1 MPVRPAE
8 KSLTRFTWDDYRTWA
23 DDERWELIDGAAY
36 AMSPAPTTRHQG
48 VVGRLFSRIESQL
61 RAGPCRPFIAPV
73 AVKLSDADVVQP
85 DVLVLC
91 DPTRIAETHID
102 GAPDLVAEVLSPGTS
117 ARDLRQKK
125 ALYERSGVREY
136 LVIDPLEH
144 YAIRFQLTA
153 DGFDKGSVIAADEV
167 ITLATL
173 PDVEIP
179 LWEVLDLPGPAETD
193 AAP

>member
-36 AMSPAPTTRHQG
+36 AMSPASTTRHQG

-61 RAGPCRPFIAPV
+61 RGCPCRPFVAPV
-73 AVKLSDADVVQP
+73 DVKLSDADVVQP

-91 DPTRIAETHID
+91 DPTKITESHID
-102 GAPDLVAEVLSPGTS
+102 GAPDLVAEVLFPGTS

-125 ALYERSGVREY
+125 ALEPPRVCR
-136 LVIDPLEH
+136 
-144 YAIRFQLTA
+144 RQLSLSQA
-153 DGFDKGSVIAADEV
+153 AMAADSV
-167 ITLATL
+167 CR
-173 PDVEIP
+173 
-179 LWEVLDLPGPAETD
+179 
-193 AAP
+193 

>member
-61 RAGPCRPFIAPV
+61 RGCPCRPFVAPV
-73 AVKLSDADVVQP
+73 DVKLSDADVVQP

-91 DPTRIAETHID
+91 DPTKITESHID
-102 GAPDLVAEVLSPGTS
+102 GAPDLVAEVLSPSTS

-136 LVIDPLEH
+136 LVIDPLER

-153 DGFDKGSVIAADEV
+153 DGFDKGRVIAADEV

-193 AAP
+193 GAP